1 MSSDILK
8 MGAPIVVAFGVLA
21 AILCFFAPA
30 YGAAV
35 LAVGLSLAVAAIF
48 SAFQSILLKIEDLER
63 KIEQNTVSFNEEES
77 REFVDAVES
86 SYKRP
91 AVEAAPPPPATP
103 PPAPPAITPSVPPA
117 ITPPVSAHEPPPV
130 VTKAF
135 EAPLP
140 PPPKPMEQFEKTLDH
155 SGPPVT
161 VQQPIPLQ
169 EPIGLETTQSFMPK
183 EGQPR
188 LGTVSPQENLNPAET
203 IGFGAAPAGF
213 SKNPSN
219 PGVQIPPPLPA
230 SLTGIEEPKPRKA
243 AGRRRYSTFA
253 GLSLAADSGPLR
265 TVQPETSSP
274 AQEAVKNLGTM
285 APPPPPTKPREKD
298 RRRYSTFAGLSL
310 SERGG
315 RTERPAPPPPPA
327 PPPFSIPGRLEPPQ
341 GEFAEYFQPSP
352 NDPPVSGSGNF
363 EEYFRPAPGETPHV
377 PPKQSNLA
385 PGTMKDSRKRYQTFM
400 GLSLSKTPPAMKKLP
415 DPEEAAGT
423 APLPPSYEQSYS
435 QAPQKGTQI
444 NKGQVGS
451 LVDGFCSLCGSPQA
465 AGKNLEDTLSTPEF
479 CWYCGAKLKF

>member
-1 MSSDILK
+1 MSSDILR
-8 MGAPIVVAFGVLA
+8 MGAPIVVAFGILA
-21 AILCFFAPA
+21 AALCFFAPA
-30 YGAAV
+30 YGAAI

-63 KIEQNTVSFNEEES
+63 KIEQNTVSFNDEES
-77 REFVDAVES
+77 REFVDAVEA
-86 SYKRP
+86 SYKRSEVQP
-91 AVEAAPPPPATP
+91 PVAAPVT
-103 PPAPPAITPSVPPA
+103 APPVA
-117 ITPPVSAHEPPPV
+117 AHEPPSV

-140 PPPKPMEQFEKTLDH
+140 PPSPKPMEQFEQTLDH
-155 SGPPVT
+155 SYPPVT
-161 VQQPIPLQ
+161 MQQPAPLQ
-169 EPIGLETTQSFMPK
+169 GPSMETTQSFLP
-183 EGQPR
+183 EQPR
-188 LGTVSPQENLNPAET
+188 LGTVSPQENLNPEKT

-219 PGVQIPPPLPA
+219 PGVQIPPPLPT
-230 SLTGIEEPKPRKA
+230 SLTGIEESKTRKA
-243 AGRRRYSTFA
+243 AARRRYSTFA

-265 TVQPETSSP
+265 TVQSEPISP

-285 APPPPPTKPREKD
+285 APPPPPTKPREKE

-310 SERGG
+310 SDRGG
-315 RTERPAPPPPPA
+315 QARPVPPPPPP

-341 GEFAEYFQPSP
+341 PKGEFAEYFQPSP
-352 NDPPVSGSGNF
+352 NDPPVTSSGNF
-363 EEYFRPAPGETPHV
+363 EEYFRPAPGETAYAP
-377 PPKQSNLA
+377 PPKQQSVDSGMA
-385 PGTMKDSRKRYQTFM
+385 ESRKRYQTFM

-415 DPEEAAGT
+415 DPEETAST

-435 QAPQKGTQI
+435 PPSQKKGTQI

>member
-8 MGAPIVVAFGVLA
+8 MGAPIVVAFGVLV

-35 LAVGLSLAVAAIF
+35 LAIGLSLAVAAIF

-63 KIEQNTVSFNEEES
+63 KVEQNMVSFNEEES

-86 SYKRP
+86 AYKRP
-91 AVEAAPPPPATP
+91 AVEATLPPPATP
-103 PPAPPAITPSVPPA
+103 PPAPSA
-117 ITPPVSAHEPPPV
+117 ITPPISAHEPPSV

-135 EAPLP
+135 EAPLSP
-140 PPPKPMEQFEKTLDH
+140 PPRPMEQFEKTLDH

-161 VQQPIPLQ
+161 IQQPIPLQ
-169 EPIGLETTQSFMPK
+169 ESVSLETTQSFMPK

-213 SKNPSN
+213 SKTPSN

-230 SLTGIEEPKPRKA
+230 SLTGIEESKPRKA

-253 GLSLAADSGPLR
+253 GLSLSANSGPLR
-265 TVQPETSSP
+265 TVQSEPSTP

-285 APPPPPTKPREKD
+285 APPPPPTKPREKE

-310 SERGG
+310 SDRGG
-315 RTERPAPPPPPA
+315 RTERPAPPPPP
-327 PPPFSIPGRLEPPQ
+327 PPAPFSIPGRLEPPQ
-341 GEFAEYFQPSP
+341 GEFAEYFKPSP

-363 EEYFRPAPGETPHV
+363 EEYFRPSPGETPYA
-377 PPKQSNLA
+377 PPKQSNLDS
-385 PGTMKDSRKRYQTFM
+385 GMMKGSRKRYQTFM

-415 DPEEAAGT
+415 DPAEAGT

>member
-1 MSSDILK
+1 
-8 MGAPIVVAFGVLA
+8 MGAPIVVAFGILA
-21 AILCFFAPA
+21 AVLCFFVPT
-30 YGAAV
+30 YGAAF
-35 LAVGLSLAVAAIF
+35 LAVGLSLAVAAVF

-63 KIEQNTVSFNEEES
+63 KIEQNLVSFNDEES
-77 REFVDAVES
+77 REFVDAVEA

-91 AVEAAPPPPATP
+91 EVPAQPPTAVPAPATP
-103 PPAPPAITPSVPPA
+103 MT
-117 ITPPVSAHEPPPV
+117 VSTNEPPPV

-155 SGPPVT
+155 SSPPVT
-161 VQQPIPLQ
+161 IQQPVP
-169 EPIGLETTQSFMPK
+169 PPVSLETTQSFLPN
-183 EGQPR
+183 QPR

-213 SKNPSN
+213 SKNPSD

-243 AGRRRYSTFA
+243 GRRRYSTFA

-265 TVQPETSSP
+265 TVEHISP

-285 APPPPPTKPREKD
+285 APPPPPKKPREKEK
-298 RRRYSTFAGLSL
+298 RRYSTFAGLSL
-310 SERGG
+310 SDRGG
-315 RTERPAPPPPPA
+315 QARPIPPPPPA

-341 GEFAEYFQPSP
+341 PKGEFAEYFQPSP
-352 NDPPVSGSGNF
+352 NDPPMSSSGNF
-363 EEYFRPAPGETPHV
+363 EEYFRPAPGEAGYTPQST
-377 PPKQSNLA
+377 PPSSDLGQKE
-385 PGTMKDSRKRYQTFM
+385 SRKRYQTFM
-400 GLSLSKTPPAMKKLP
+400 GLSLSKTPPAMKRLP
-415 DPEEAAGT
+415 SPEEVSGT
-423 APLPPSYEQSYS
+423 APLPPSYEQSYRPT
-435 QAPQKGTQI
+435 PQKGTQI

-479 CWYCGAKLKF
+479 CWYCGAKLTF